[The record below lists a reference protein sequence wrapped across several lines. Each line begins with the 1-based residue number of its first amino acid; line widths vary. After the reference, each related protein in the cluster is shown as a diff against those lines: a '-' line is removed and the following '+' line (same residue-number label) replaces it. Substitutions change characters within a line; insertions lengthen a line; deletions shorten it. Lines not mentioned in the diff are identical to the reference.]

1 MSCCSL
7 TFHFSLI
14 FSSLAGAVCQ
24 WGRLSQVSEVNFIAS
39 FTFFHIHSL
48 PAFSSNRLPLAY
60 YWYVC
65 ILSNLTSNLY
75 HPPLPGDC
83 LWHSG
88 AVPSPLKAER
98 RHLPLS
104 HSSSS
109 PNPSRDP
116 SQKLL
121 FAGLTQ
127 VSDLAFQKKSWT
139 YYGIVSTNAHHF
151 LSSYSKKQCN
161 NKCIQAEFVASESA
175 LGEKAWALQQSK
187 NYRFQTFCL
196 LPILGSNINYHDV
209 AVLQWQP

>member
-1 MSCCSL
+1 MG
-7 TFHFSLI
+7 I
-14 FSSLAGAVCQ
+14 FCIKISPQGPVCQ

-60 YWYVC
+60 YWYIC
-65 ILSNLTSNLY
+65 ILSNLTCNVY

-88 AVPSPLKAER
+88 GVPPPLKAER

-109 PNPSRDP
+109 LNPSRDP

-127 VSDLAFQKKSWT
+127 VSDLAFQENILWKCL
-139 YYGIVSTNAHHF
+139 NAHHF
-151 LSSYSKKQCN
+151 PLSYSKKQCN

-196 LPILGSNINYHDV
+196 LPILGSNTNYHDV